1 LAPEPI
7 ENPVGIPSV
16 EGVPLGI
23 TIIGGLIVSQ
33 LLTLYTTPVV
43 YLYFNRVNQWLDGA
57 RGGHQES
64 EPVAT
69 GRATTGGHDWTPRR
83 QPL

>member
-1 LAPEPI
+1 
-7 ENPVGIPSV
+7 
-16 EGVPLGI
+16 
-23 TIIGGLIVSQ
+23 VSQ

-57 RGGHQES
+57 RAGHQES